1 MILSL
6 ISDTGLSKFVGLS
19 EQTNINPG
27 EIATGASYSS
37 TAIKNAVNSAIEYMQ
52 TVNMEG

>member
-1 MILSL
+1 MSKIT
-6 ISDTGLSKFVGLS
+6 DAGLSKFVDLS
-19 EQTNINPG
+19 EQTNINPS

-52 TVNMEG
+52 TINMEG